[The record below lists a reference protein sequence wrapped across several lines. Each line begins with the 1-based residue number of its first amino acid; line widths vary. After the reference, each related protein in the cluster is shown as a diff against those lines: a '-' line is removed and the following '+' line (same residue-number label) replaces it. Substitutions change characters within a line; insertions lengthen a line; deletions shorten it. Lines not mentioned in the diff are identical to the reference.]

1 MDVTIHSFRTR
12 LASVYA
18 PVHDSLKAS
27 LIESLRDSKVITPTT
42 KSEGDWNCVARPI
55 VDLSRVSGVAG
66 DDAHGASL
74 ESVLCSSGLI
84 DAFRLRYGDSAK
96 EWTHLT
102 PSVYKRLDRFYT
114 PAHNSHFTWVQ
125 AKADPNFFRDT
136 KYRSDHLAVV
146 AEIEWA
152 NERPQVKRTAKIDP
166 RLFTRQDIREE
177 IATIWKAAYSEFP
190 PGIVGQAYPW
200 TIAKQRTREH
210 LIERAAEKSNFQKEL
225 AGKQATRA
233 FLFNATASAPPE
245 ETNLKSIK
253 SIDEEIEQLHKNRK
267 RSNWSEYV
275 STLSEEMSSKRF
287 YRQFKARLGHT
298 P

>member
-125 AKADPNFFRDT
+125 SRLT
-136 KYRSDHLAVV
+136 CL
-146 AEIEWA
+146 
-152 NERPQVKRTAKIDP
+152 QV
-166 RLFTRQDIREE
+166 
-177 IATIWKAAYSEFP
+177 SS
-190 PGIVGQAYPW
+190 
-200 TIAKQRTREH
+200 
-210 LIERAAEKSNFQKEL
+210 RASW
-225 AGKQATRA
+225 
-233 FLFNATASAPPE
+233 
-245 ETNLKSIK
+245 KSIRGPNSPPNPSQPHTDQFSY
-253 SIDEEIEQLHKNRK
+253 SIGSH
-267 RSNWSEYV
+267 
-275 STLSEEMSSKRF
+275 
-287 YRQFKARLGHT
+287 
-298 P
+298 